1 MPDRLK
7 TIYVP
12 DACFASICDV
22 SAEFLKKK
30 GIRYLLVDLD
40 NTLVPYSPQEL
51 NDELVLWERHLR
63 DAGITVMIVSNNRT
77 YRVGRFAKM
86 LGVEYVRS
94 AKKPHG
100 QGISEAMRLMG
111 AKPGETAL
119 AGDQVR
125 TDIKGAKHHGLYAI
139 FITPVKLGN
148 PFLKIRHKMERHVL
162 KFCKERYD
170 E

>member
-1 MPDRLK
+1 MSNRLK

-22 SAEFLKKK
+22 SAEFLKSK

-40 NTLVPYSPQEL
+40 NTLVPYSPQVL
-51 NDELVLWERHLR
+51 SDELAQWGKKLR
-63 DAGITVMIVSNNRT
+63 EAGITVMIVSNNRT

-86 LGVEYVRS
+86 MDIGYIRS

-100 QGISEAMRLMG
+100 PGISEAMRLLE
-111 AKPGETAL
+111 AKPEETAL
-119 AGDQVR
+119 AGDQIR
-125 TDIKGAKHHGLYAI
+125 TDIRGAKHHGLYAI
-139 FITPVKLGN
+139 FINPVKLGN
-148 PFLKIRHKMERHVL
+148 PFLKIRHNMERHVL